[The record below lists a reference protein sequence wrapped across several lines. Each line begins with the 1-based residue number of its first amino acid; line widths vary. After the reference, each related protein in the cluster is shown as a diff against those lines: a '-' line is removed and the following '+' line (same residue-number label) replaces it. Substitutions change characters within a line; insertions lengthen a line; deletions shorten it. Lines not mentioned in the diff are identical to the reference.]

1 MFIANMIELDLLLDC
16 ELYGGVMATMQSE
29 LLS

>member
-1 MFIANMIELDLLLDC
+1 LFDC

-29 LLS
+29 FVKLIKG